1 MIKTPVLIPSL
12 DSSSGLALNSYA
24 RRPGFTS
31 RQEPSDFCICSLGQK
46 ICYFTFLN
54 KKLSHCLIGIYHSC
68 MKGRRPLYSD
78 ATSLDKFR
86 HVYTGC
92 LQRSHN
98 FFLYLCNFQDFIHY
112 FHSNC
117 TCFFDCTTFSSY
129 VLGSLQLFQGVGMG
143 EAWGYSLIFHHP
155 CVFWLVIFVS
165 LWQAKKNSYHLKFKS
180 HAISH

>member
-1 MIKTPVLIPSL
+1 MVWNVHI
-12 DSSSGLALNSYA
+12 SSSGLLAQIP
-24 RRPGFTS
+24 PGTKNNFAFS
-31 RQEPSDFCICSLGQK
+31 
-46 ICYFTFLN
+46 N
-54 KKLSHCLIGIYHSC
+54 KKPHCFIGIYHSC